1 MNRTQ
6 KALRT
11 DDPASSFA
19 GLLWFGMKE
28 GNRMLFLFSHLWLPY
43 VLSLALILIA
53 LLFGLGSPEVLLY
66 AAVGNLI
73 PLLGLWCI
81 RSGYMLPA
89 VIIAVLCCA
98 VLFAAA
104 WGFRKAAACC
114 DRKMTACGAL
124 SVVIAVIIT
133 VLCCFSSG
141 GQIMQTVLA
150 VCCLSGM
157 LSVVYIL
164 WWLSEFGKGM
174 GSP

>member
-1 MNRTQ
+1 
-6 KALRT
+6 
-11 DDPASSFA
+11 
-19 GLLWFGMKE
+19 
-28 GNRMLFLFSHLWLPY
+28 MLFLFSHLWLPY

-66 AAVGNLI
+66 AAIGNLV

-124 SVVIAVIIT
+124 LVVIAVIIT

-164 WWLSEFGKGM
+164 WQLSEFGKGM